1 VQVIG
6 WRTRAGAFAA
16 SVVVGV
22 VGFVATPPAS
32 AQKAG
37 FFGSMGGKHL
47 NAPVV
52 AMARTAS
59 GRGYWLAASDGGVF
73 TFGDAR
79 FFGSAGNLP
88 LRAPVTA
95 IATRRQGD
103 GYWLLARD
111 GGVFNYGRAPF
122 RGSSATRASTY
133 VDIAANGRGSGYW
146 VTDNRGSVQAYGSAS
161 SFGTLPAAHVATN
174 RIVAITPTP
183 TGRGYWL
190 VASDGG
196 VFGFGDAHFF
206 GSLGNQRLNAP
217 IVDMAATSEGRG
229 YWLFAADG
237 GVFTF
242 GNARFHGSTGCLRLA
257 APVVGGAATRDG
269 GGYWMAGSD
278 GGVFAFPVKDLPCR
292 GAPNLNVTT
301 VLGGL
306 DVPWDLGFLPDGRM
320 LFTERGGQISAL
332 VGGGKRVLGGPADV
346 RVGGEGGLLGL
357 AIDPHFAQNRFI
369 YTCYDST
376 LGDIRVAKWRVNDAV
391 TGAARIG
398 TLLQGLPE
406 NPTGRHSGCR
416 PRFGPDGFLWIGTGD
431 AANGTN
437 PQDDNSLGG
446 KVLRVD
452 STWGL
457 PAPGNPGGHRWY
469 TKGHRNVQGLAFQPG
484 TGQAYSQEQGTFRD
498 DELNRLVAGGNYG
511 YNPVPGYNESVPM
524 TFAGAIPAVWSSGPT
539 TIATSGMTFLS
550 GRQWRDWNGAVVA
563 CALKGSQVRVIQLT
577 PDGLGTAAQSTALTG
592 FGRLRTPVQGPD
604 GSLYLTTSNGGGN
617 DRILKVTP
625 S

>member
-1 VQVIG
+1 MI
-6 WRTRAGAFAA
+6 
-16 SVVVGV
+16 SVVAATLVAAGT
-22 VGFVATPPAS
+22 FVATAPAAS
-32 AQKAG
+32 AQRAA
-37 FFGSMGGKHL
+37 FFGSMGGRHL

-73 TFGDAR
+73 TFGDAH
-79 FFGSAGNLP
+79 FFGSRCNVP
-88 LRAPVTA
+88 LRAPITSLA
-95 IATRRQGD
+95 PRRQGD

-111 GGVFNYGRAPF
+111 GGVFNYGRASF
-122 RGSSATRASTY
+122 RGSSANRPGTY
-133 VDIAANGRGSGYW
+133 VDLAANGRGTGYW
-146 VTDNRGSVQAYGSAS
+146 VADTRGSVQAYGSAS
-161 SFGTLPAAHVATN
+161 SFGTLPALHVSTN
-174 RIVAITPTP
+174 RLVAIAPTP

-190 VASDGG
+190 AASDGG

-206 GSLGNQRLNAP
+206 GSLGGRALHAP
-217 IVDMAATSEGRG
+217 IVDMAATPDGRG
-229 YWLFAADG
+229 YWLFASDG

-242 GNARFHGSTGCLRLA
+242 GDAHFHGSTGCLRLDR
-257 APVVGGAATRDG
+257 PVVGGAATRDG
-269 GGYWMAGSD
+269 GGYWMAASD
-278 GGVFAFPVKDLPCR
+278 GGVFAFPVKELPCR
-292 GAPNLNVTT
+292 GVPNVRVST

-306 DVPWDLGFLPDGRM
+306 DVPWDLGFIPGGII
-320 LFTERGGQISAL
+320 LFTERGGSINAYA
-332 VGGGKRVLGGPADV
+332 GGDRRVLGGPVDV
-346 RVGGEGGLLGL
+346 RVEGEGGLLGL
-357 AIDPHFAQNRFI
+357 AIDPHFAQNRFV

-376 LGDIRVAKWRVNDAV
+376 AGDIRVAKWRVNDAV
-391 TGAARIG
+391 TGVTRIG

-431 AANGTN
+431 AATGTN

-457 PAPGNPGGHRWY
+457 PAPGNPGGRRWY

-524 TFAGAIPAVWSSGPT
+524 TFPGAIPAVWSSGPA

-550 GRQWRDWNGAVVA
+550 GPQWRDWNGAVVT

-577 PDGLGTAAQSTALTG
+577 RDGLGVAAQSTVLTG
-592 FGRLRTPVQGPD
+592 FGRLRTPVLGPD

-617 DRILKVTP
+617 DRILVVTP